1 MTAWSWKGIFIM
13 KNNYILLELNCNNE
27 IRADVNLTIKSLGIM
42 SIGDI
47 NVKIDTGCPYTSIP
61 VLKLGI
67 SIMKAQQMK
76 REDCVDDGIR
86 KEISFG
92 VNDTKEKREADKEK
106 FRNRQ
111 YMELSSITFQHG
123 GFDIDFGGVR
133 IEKDYVKVSYDRT
146 GNILIGMD
154 ILSGLDIHIGKS
166 RLLEKTVFLACPNNN
181 INQEYRDALKRHFE
195 L

>member
-1 MTAWSWKGIFIM
+1 M

>member
-1 MTAWSWKGIFIM
+1 M
-13 KNNYILLELNCNNE
+13 KNNYILLELNRNNE

-42 SIGDI
+42 SVEDI
-47 NVKIDTGCPYTSIP
+47 SIKIDTGCPYTSIP

-67 SIMKAQQMK
+67 SNMKVQQMK
-76 REDCVDDGIR
+76 REDSADDGIR

-111 YMELSSITFQHG
+111 YMALKSITFQHG
-123 GFDIDFGGVR
+123 GFDIDFGGVH
-133 IEKDYVKVSYDRT
+133 IEKDYVRVSYDRT

-154 ILSGLDIHIGKS
+154 ILSEMDVHIGKS
-166 RLLEKTVFLACPNNN
+166 RLLGKTVFLACPNAS
-181 INQEYRDALKRHFE
+181 INQEYRDALKRHFG